1 MLGHFAV
8 QMVGCLARLI
18 FYFYNY
24 QFYWKLKKSKP
35 NLNHLIIIFS
45 PTHLGVTPSSPSWA
59 NYIFW
64 SICRSFYH
72 WNKKS
77 GGVMVY
83 GPLKKKFSIDIYKIW
98 LIIKKT
104 IWLGGPLNTFSNLGT
119 KWVWYGREWEWYLY
133 SRPFRPFTPIS
144 PLFNTRIWK
153 CNSSTS

>member
-45 PTHLGVTPSSPSWA
+45 LTHLGVTPSSPSWA
-59 NYIFW
+59 NNIFW

-77 GGVMVY
+77 GGL
-83 GPLKKKFSIDIYKIW
+83 GLWPILKKFSIDIYKIW
-98 LIIKKT
+98 LIIKKINMARRSSEYIFKFGYEVGV
-104 IWLGGPLNTFSNLGT
+104 IWA
-119 KWVWYGREWEWYLY
+119 WVGVISLL
-133 SRPFRPFTPIS
+133 TPIS
-144 PLFNTRIWK
+144 PIYAHF
-153 CNSSTS
+153 TSI